1 MIKIHTYEHKCV
13 GAGQCVMASPEVFDQ
28 SQDDGIVILLQQHPP
43 DELARS
49 VRNAA
54 QLCPALAIKVEET

>member
-1 MIKIHTYEHKCV
+1 
-13 GAGQCVMASPEVFDQ
+13 MASPEVFDQ

-54 QLCPALAIKVEET
+54 KLCPALAIKVEET